1 LIEASSRLRV
11 YQTLS
16 GTIETMIG
24 STVYLRQREE
34 DPVRIGIVGGTGNM
48 GKGLALRLSKKH
60 DIILGSRD
68 ADRAKAVAEE
78 YYRIAEG
85 FHGLDMKGK
94 IAGDLN
100 EVAIRSSDLV
110 VVAVPPQSAVEISQ
124 RMKGNLGP
132 DQLVVSTIVPMEREK
147 KLFRY
152 KPFTHKR
159 QIMPVSGAEIIAE
172 NVQPVPVV
180 SAFQTVPA
188 SYLADL
194 DSILNIDVLV
204 SGDNEHALE
213 VVCQLIRDIPNLRP
227 LRVGPLSNSRLVES
241 ITPLLLNAAILNNLR
256 DPSIRIVPW
265 LPRDFG
271 KE

>member
-1 LIEASSRLRV
+1 V
-11 YQTLS
+11 K
-16 GTIETMIG
+16 
-24 STVYLRQREE
+24 
-34 DPVRIGIVGGTGNM
+34 IGIVGGTGNM
-48 GKGLALRLSKKH
+48 GKGLALRLTKKH

-78 YYRIAEG
+78 YYQIAKG
-85 FHGLDMKGK
+85 FYGLDIQGR
-94 IAGDLN
+94 ITGDLN
-100 EVAIRSSDLV
+100 DAAVRSSDIV

-124 RMKGNLGP
+124 RMKDNLRP
-132 DQLVVSTIVPMEREK
+132 DQVVVSTVVPMAREK
-147 KLFRY
+147 KLFKYR
-152 KPFTHKR
+152 PFTHER
-159 QIMPVSGAEIIAE
+159 QTIPISGAEIIAE
-172 NVQPVPVV
+172 NVQPVAVV

-204 SGDNEHALE
+204 SGDDEHALE
-213 VVCQLIRDIPNLRP
+213 VASQLIRDIPNLRP

-241 ITPLLLNAAILNNLR
+241 ITPLLLNAAILNNLK

-265 LPRDFG
+265 LPKDFG